1 MSQIKFFALGG
12 LGENGKNLYC
22 LEINRRIVIM
32 DAGLKHPSGE
42 LLGVDAIIPD
52 FSYLDS
58 RKKDIVGIFISHAHD
73 KQIGAIPML
82 LSQMAIPV
90 HGTNFAIAVCKD
102 LLREHKMNPDQF
114 DFRVITYQDV
124 LDFKDFKIE
133 YFQTTHS
140 IPEASGIA
148 VHTEDGIIVYA
159 TDITF
164 DQNVGP
170 NYQTDFLK
178 LAKLSEKGVLA
189 LLSESAGAMSVGH
202 STTDF
207 NLTYLIRNTF
217 ERAPHRII
225 VAMYSTEL
233 SNIQRVVN
241 EALRAGKRISIIGRK
256 AQRLV
261 DIGEKMGYIQIPQE
275 SLLSLKF
282 IDETNDNRFSDVV
295 FLVTGERHE
304 PFFMLQRM
312 VKGYDRLVH
321 LVSEDTVMMMC
332 PPVIGTEKI
341 AAKTY
346 DTLMRLGCSL
356 VRIDKKQL
364 SFFHASSE
372 DLKLLY
378 HLLKPN
384 FIVPIN
390 GEYRHQ
396 LAQHKLATEV
406 GYPEERI
413 IMLDNG
419 EVITFKDGV
428 LERQHD
434 TVMNGSILV
443 DGNFETDINDQV
455 LKERELLSDDGFLM
469 IIANIDARERL
480 MLNKPEIVSR
490 GFIYM
495 RDNEEVVKQIEAI
508 YSRLTEKQF
517 AQKTIDWRVYKE
529 SIRFE
534 VQKYLYGE
542 TKRKPIVIPV
552 IIDTQSDKLCQV
564 L

>member
-1 MSQIKFFALGG
+1 
-12 LGENGKNLYC
+12 
-22 LEINRRIVIM
+22 
-32 DAGLKHPSGE
+32 
-42 LLGVDAIIPD
+42 
-52 FSYLDS
+52 
-58 RKKDIVGIFISHAHD
+58 
-73 KQIGAIPML
+73 
-82 LSQMAIPV
+82 
-90 HGTNFAIAVCKD
+90 
-102 LLREHKMNPDQF
+102 
-114 DFRVITYQDV
+114 
-124 LDFKDFKIE
+124 
-133 YFQTTHS
+133 
-140 IPEASGIA
+140 
-148 VHTEDGIIVYA
+148 
-159 TDITF
+159 
-164 DQNVGP
+164 
-170 NYQTDFLK
+170 
-178 LAKLSEKGVLA
+178 
-189 LLSESAGAMSVGH
+189 
-202 STTDF
+202 
-207 NLTYLIRNTF
+207 
-217 ERAPHRII
+217 
-225 VAMYSTEL
+225 
-233 SNIQRVVN
+233 
-241 EALRAGKRISIIGRK
+241 
-256 AQRLV
+256 
-261 DIGEKMGYIQIPQE
+261 
-275 SLLSLKF
+275 
-282 IDETNDNRFSDVV
+282 
-295 FLVTGERHE
+295 
-304 PFFMLQRM
+304 
-312 VKGYDRLVH
+312 
-321 LVSEDTVMMMC
+321 
-332 PPVIGTEKI
+332 
-341 AAKTY
+341 
-346 DTLMRLGCSL
+346 MRLSCSL
-356 VRIDKKQL
+356 IRIDKKQL

-396 LAQHKLATEV
+396 LAQHKLATEM

-469 IIANIDARERL
+469 IIANIDARERM

-517 AQKTIDWRVYKE
+517 AQKNIDWRVYKE